1 MLSILSIRSQSLIP
15 GFLANQIHLLFQAGE
30 GRLHPHQMQ
39 RTERSKFSE
48 VGITFDTHM
57 GAIGKGA
64 SPHRRIVS
72 WGNFVKAIHLN

>member
-1 MLSILSIRSQSLIP
+1 
-15 GFLANQIHLLFQAGE
+15 
-30 GRLHPHQMQ
+30 MQ

-72 WGNFVKAIHLN
+72 WGNFVKAILLN

>member
-1 MLSILSIRSQSLIP
+1 
-15 GFLANQIHLLFQAGE
+15 
-30 GRLHPHQMQ
+30 MQ

-64 SPHRRIVS
+64 SAHRRIVS
-72 WGNFVKAIHLN
+72 WGNFVKAILLN